1 MSVIN
6 NNSQNNS
13 GEIKL
18 NKISLDIK
26 DSIQQNSKEIE
37 IKDNINEISVPID
50 ENFQQFQKNDNN
62 SGYCKIIKNCINYL
76 DNLDK
81 AISNPLHKYSP
92 GYKIECVFYCFARL
106 FNIDTVTIYL
116 VSALIYS
123 FIKYK
128 NGNMALIPIC
138 HVIVGVL
145 VTLITKASIKR
156 PRPTLKVRKHF
167 KLKENTH
174 SMPSG
179 DTLQAGI
186 FATMIVLYLETNFRF
201 LAILLIPAVM
211 LGRIFYNLHY
221 WFDCIIGAIL
231 GIGVSIGTYN
241 VINVYKK

>member
-1 MSVIN
+1 
-6 NNSQNNS
+6 
-13 GEIKL
+13 
-18 NKISLDIK
+18 
-26 DSIQQNSKEIE
+26 
-37 IKDNINEISVPID
+37 
-50 ENFQQFQKNDNN
+50 
-62 SGYCKIIKNCINYL
+62 
-76 DNLDK
+76 
-81 AISNPLHKYSP
+81 
-92 GYKIECVFYCFARL
+92 
-106 FNIDTVTIYL
+106 
-116 VSALIYS
+116 
-123 FIKYK
+123 
-128 NGNMALIPIC
+128 MALIPIC

-186 FATMIVLYLETNFRF
+186 FATMIILYLETNFRF